1 MPFTNFELAFELM
14 MNNINKNEVM
24 KHSFDVRNFK
34 NSISLEDVV
43 GVSVSVSP
51 PDCRSLLIEQLNQ
64 HANML
69 SLRKLHQQRNEHVNM
84 CETQVMEYQLGG
96 ILHAHTI
103 GYVVKGFTNNNNE

>member
-1 MPFTNFELAFELM
+1 
-14 MNNINKNEVM
+14 M

-43 GVSVSVSP
+43 GVSVSP

-69 SLRKLHQQRNEHVNM
+69 LLRKLHQQRNEHVNM

>member
-1 MPFTNFELAFELM
+1 
-14 MNNINKNEVM
+14 M

-84 CETQVMEYQLGG
+84 CETPVMEYQRRG